1 METRMIGSLEVSVV
15 GLGCNNFGMRIGRK
29 ETAAVVDAALDAGIN
44 FFDTADIYG
53 GTKSET
59 YLGAALGARRDDIVL
74 ATKFAAPYEGHEG
87 GASPA
92 YIRTAVEDSLSRL
105 GTDRIDLY
113 QQHLPDQ
120 KTPIAETVGVLGE
133 LVDEGK
139 IREFGCSNFDAAM
152 LTEAAAATPAGR
164 PGFVSVQNQYNILY
178 REPEDGV
185 LEFCDRTGTAF
196 LPYFPLASGLLSG
209 KYRAGEPPP
218 EGTRLAAMGDR
229 AAEPADRRAARR
241 RGRARRAG
249 LAGGPQR
256 AGPGLRVAAGAA
268 RRGVGHRRG
277 HQARADRGQR
287 GRRIVASEPR
297 RPGRGR
303 HHRAAL
309 GDAARR

>member
-1 METRMIGSLEVSVV
+1 MRTIGSLKVSVV

-74 ATKFAAPYEGHEG
+74 ATKFGAPYEGHEG
-87 GASPA
+87 GASAA
-92 YIRTAVEDSLSRL
+92 YIRGAVEDSLTRL

-113 QQHLPDQ
+113 QLHMPDK
-120 KTPIAETVGVLGE
+120 KTPIAETLGALGE
-133 LVDEGK
+133 LVAEGK
-139 IREFGCSNFDAAM
+139 VREFGCSNFTAAM
-152 LTEAAAATPAGR
+152 LAEAAEATPAGA

-185 LEFCDRTGTAF
+185 LAECDRLGLAF
-196 LPYFPLASGLLSG
+196 LPFFPLASGLLTG

-229 AAEPADRRAARR
+229 AATQLSDERLAKVDALSA
-241 RGRARRAG
+241 
-249 LAGGPQR
+249 LAGDHGHSVLDLAFGWLLARPEVASVI
-256 AGPGLRVAAGAA
+256 AGATKPEQIAANVAAGQWVPAA
-268 RRGVGHRRG
+268 DVL
-277 HQARADRGQR
+277 
-287 GRRIVASEPR
+287 
-297 RPGRGR
+297 
-303 HHRAAL
+303 AAVD
-309 GDAARR
+309 GIAPHAA